1 MKEDVSGRK
10 LYGLKAVTF
19 GGKLQG
25 MTGSSRRQARKSYAV
40 DRKQWTAG
48 LEGRRNGEGS
58 KYVREGG
65 LAEEEKRKD
74 WKPDGPGI
82 SLEKVWKKGD
92 VVEFYP
98 EMKVHATRWAH
109 GSLAVERGPL
119 VYGLDIRERWEKVK
133 QTGMFFDFDVYP
145 ETPWNYALDAKQEF
159 QVEERMVG
167 PVPFSKAEAPV
178 VLTGK
183 GRRISRWKLEH
194 HSAGKLPESPAQA
207 DCPEE
212 KIRLLPFGCTKLR
225 ISQFPWYKS

>member
-1 MKEDVSGRK
+1 
-10 LYGLKAVTF
+10 
-19 GGKLQG
+19 
-25 MTGSSRRQARKSYAV
+25 
-40 DRKQWTAG
+40 
-48 LEGRRNGEGS
+48 
-58 KYVREGG
+58 
-65 LAEEEKRKD
+65 
-74 WKPDGPGI
+74 
-82 SLEKVWKKGD
+82 
-92 VVEFYP
+92 
-98 EMKVHATRWAH
+98 MKVHATRWAH

-133 QTGMFFDFDVYP
+133 QTGMFSDFDVYP
-145 ETPWNYALDAKQEF
+145 ERLELRAGREAGIPGGRAHGGAGSFF
-159 QVEERMVG
+159 QSG
-167 PVPFSKAEAPV
+167 SPV